1 MGQCSQ
7 IATEGIQLSLLRI
20 LASVEG
26 GGGRCAAVVFTFV
39 SHGYYMTGCNTEV
52 KGFTWRA

>member
-1 MGQCSQ
+1 MQPDSNGRYPAFPPADPGFC
-7 IATEGIQLSLLRI
+7 G
-20 LASVEG
+20 G